1 MLYKKDIQIKKIKH
15 PKLHPNRFPFP
26 ADASDA
32 GDASHKF
39 RLIPVWDEQ
48 TFGQSWRR
56 DRSPPPGEIIFHGG
70 NLTSLLFKWRK

>member
-1 MLYKKDIQIKKIKH
+1 MLYKKEIQIKKIKH

-39 RLIPVWDEQ
+39 RLIPV
-48 TFGQSWRR
+48 
-56 DRSPPPGEIIFHGG
+56 
-70 NLTSLLFKWRK
+70 